1 MYLFSMSMHWDWD
14 VSIVEFF
21 NRLSESRFI
30 ELLFQGISQFGTE
43 TVFIVLL
50 AITYYGISKKL
61 AKDVAFPAFYAMC
74 FGNIFKCFFNRFRPF
89 QQYPDRVTIRDKSIL
104 ATDTNGEYMLVHGEY
119 GDFYASSSSSFPS
132 GHSFSS
138 SAVYTSYAYNIKKTW
153 AWIVAEVVTILV
165 MISRMAL
172 GAHFFTDVLAGFIIG
187 SAIVILYNYMLTKF
201 KNKTLIHIIT
211 LSIIGILTFLSPLYS
226 DISRDL
232 FSTFG
237 MVLGFYIGSILEE
250 KYVNFEDTKCLWKAV
265 IRVAIGIGIAYA
277 LKVLLKMTYSWAFD
291 DASLARNICDFLRY
305 AIMLFTVT
313 FLYPMLIKKCKFLND
328 EKINNEKE
336 MEIEEAE

>member
-1 MYLFSMSMHWDWD
+1 MNLFAMSMHWDWD
-14 VSIVEFF
+14 VSIVEVF
-21 NRLSESRFI
+21 NRLSETKLL

-50 AITYYGISKKL
+50 AVTYYGINKKL
-61 AKDVAFPAFYAMC
+61 AKDLAFPAFYAMC

-89 QQYPDRVTIRDKSIL
+89 QQYPDRVTIYDKSIL
-104 ATDTNGEYMLVHGEY
+104 ATDVHGEYMTVHGEY

-138 SAVYTSYAYNIKKTW
+138 SAVYTSYAYNIKKMW

-172 GAHFFTDVLAGFIIG
+172 GAHFFTDVFAGFIIG
-187 SAIVILYNYMLTKF
+187 SAIVLFYNYILNKV
-201 KNKTLIHIIT
+201 KNKTLVHIIT

-250 KYVNFEDTKCLWKAV
+250 KYVNFEDTKCVWKAA
-265 IRVAIGIGIAYA
+265 IRVVIGIGIAYA

-305 AIMLFTVT
+305 AIMLFSVT
-313 FLYPMLIKKCKFLND
+313 FLYPMLIKKWKFLND
-328 EKINNEKE
+328 NKEEKKE
-336 MEIEEAE
+336 VEEAE